1 LRKLFGSFYN
11 DDTKELFSDK
21 VVFDTKCL
29 GESLSKFEPVSVAFT
44 YIRIFYITTPVSDYL
59 QTPGLDVLHAWRM
72 ISEATDKLNQIAK
85 DFAAIYQHATTFI
98 DGVNDKLS
106 EEGIRLTTDLPEIR
120 ATPRARG
127 VQSAEKN
134 FEIIC
139 HNVILDTVVLSI
151 SNRFSDHKKLYN
163 EIVCFDPNRF
173 KEVKI
178 HPEMTNLTTIAEA
191 LLKLSRHG
199 LFKRR
204 ALILCFKL
212 LSRDGFSLALAR
224 GGAGGV
230 LFFIIKKKI
239 IRDKMRYSNLNNN
252 MMINEL

>member
-1 LRKLFGSFYN
+1 
-11 DDTKELFSDK
+11 
-21 VVFDTKCL
+21 
-29 GESLSKFEPVSVAFT
+29 
-44 YIRIFYITTPVSDYL
+44 
-59 QTPGLDVLHAWRM
+59 M
-72 ISEATDKLNQIAK
+72 
-85 DFAAIYQHATTFI
+85 
-98 DGVNDKLS
+98 
-106 EEGIRLTTDLPEIR
+106 PEIR

-127 VQSAEKN
+127 LQSAENN

-163 EIVCFDPNRF
+163 EIVVCFDPNRF
-173 KEVKI
+173 KEVKT

-224 GGAGGV
+224 GVQGGGGV
-230 LFFIIKKKI
+230 LFFIIKKKLLEI
-239 IRDKMRYSNLNNN
+239 K
-252 MMINEL
+252 